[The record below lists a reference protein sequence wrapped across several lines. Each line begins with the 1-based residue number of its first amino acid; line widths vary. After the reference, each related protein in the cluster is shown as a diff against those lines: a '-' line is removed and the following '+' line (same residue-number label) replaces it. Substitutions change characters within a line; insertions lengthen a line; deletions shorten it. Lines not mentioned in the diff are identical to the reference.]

1 MENLKNIFC
10 GGDGTEN
17 ELDNIVSS
25 LSKKE
30 ATIKLIMNMFGF
42 FFKTITFTFKIINL
56 VDSNGEANINALPKL
71 GYDHWREIKD
81 VLLYI
86 LLNYNKFANGI
97 RNGVVDESPNELKQ
111 YQKEFLELSDGHL
124 LIKQSFVD
132 FSHNLAEVI
141 SFILTLVAINLKNPR
156 NHISGEYMNKN

>member
-42 FFKTITFTFKIINL
+42 FFKTITFTF
-56 VDSNGEANINALPKL
+56 
-71 GYDHWREIKD
+71 
-81 VLLYI
+81 
-86 LLNYNKFANGI
+86 
-97 RNGVVDESPNELKQ
+97 
-111 YQKEFLELSDGHL
+111 
-124 LIKQSFVD
+124 
-132 FSHNLAEVI
+132 
-141 SFILTLVAINLKNPR
+141 
-156 NHISGEYMNKN
+156 